1 MIVLRPDPRLKQP
14 CREVVAADHAELPS
28 LVDKML
34 DAMYTHEGVGLAAPQ
49 VGKNVRLVLVDV
61 SSGQSKSALRVMINP
76 VVVSMSPETDV
87 RPEGCLSVPGEL
99 FHVRRSLAL
108 KVRYLNPR
116 LNVVETE
123 LFDMEARIFLHE
135 LDHLS
140 GILISDIGTRATFR
154 PREDR

>member
-1 MIVLRPDPRLKQP
+1 
-14 CREVVAADHAELPS
+14 
-28 LVDKML
+28 ML
-34 DAMYTHEGVGLAAPQ
+34 EEMYSHEGVGLAAPQ
-49 VGKNVRLVLVDV
+49 VGKSVRLVLVDV
-61 SSGQSKSALRVMINP
+61 SSGESKSALRVMINP
-76 VVVSMSPETDV
+76 VVTSMSPETDV
-87 RPEGCLSVPGEL
+87 RPEGCLSLPGEL
-99 FHVRRSLAL
+99 FHVRRSLSV

-116 LNVVETE
+116 LSTVEDE

>member
-1 MIVLRPDPRLKQP
+1 M
-14 CREVVAADHAELPS
+14 VVSDHAELPA
-28 LVDKML
+28 LVEKML
-34 DAMYTHEGVGLAAPQ
+34 DAMYMHEGVGLAAPQ
-49 VGKNVRLVLVDV
+49 IGKNVRLVLVDP
-61 SSGQSKSALRVMINP
+61 SAGDNKTALRVMINP

-87 RPEGCLSVPGEL
+87 RPEGCLSLPGEL

-108 KVRYLNPR
+108 KVRYLNAR
-116 LNVVETE
+116 LNVVEAE
-123 LFDMEARIFLHE
+123 LYDMEARIFLHE